1 MTVKRVADSTGGIR
15 TFRTTLPSGLVEMR
29 EKGFDDEKQMQ
40 RFVEYN
46 IGTLFPGLEF
56 IKTEFG
62 EISGGLFRPDT
73 IAFDTNERT
82 FVVIEYK
89 NKSKRKSAKSGQDIS
104 ELHETEPLRSQNG
117 L

>member
-1 MTVKRVADSTGGIR
+1 
-15 TFRTTLPSGLVEMR
+15 MR

-89 NKSKRKSAKSGQDIS
+89 NKSNERALNQAKTYLNYMKQTITFSKWPIMRLTNQVQKSSTGGQC
-104 ELHETEPLRSQNG
+104 TPL
-117 L
+117 